1 MAIMKLIK
9 ELVVVSL
16 IVLLIACSSET
27 ESTSVSIQP
36 SPDIKTTVHD
46 NIQKSLTTN
55 PTYQMG
61 TVVYQYKLKSPWD
74 TRIFNNDAPGSKCSN
89 PIGLPIHIPNR
100 LKNGEVDQKAWD
112 AFTNVD
118 NILFLSDE
126 AASKGNNI
134 AASCVLEHLYYWAQ
148 NDAFIVNKECAT
160 RSKEHWIHGYDRSNF
175 INGVFYLS
183 SL

>member
-74 TRIFNNDAPGSKCSN
+74 TRIFNNDA
-89 PIGLPIHIPNR
+89 
-100 LKNGEVDQKAWD
+100 Q
-112 AFTNVD
+112 
-118 NILFLSDE
+118 
-126 AASKGNNI
+126 
-134 AASCVLEHLYYWAQ
+134 
-148 NDAFIVNKECAT
+148 
-160 RSKEHWIHGYDRSNF
+160 
-175 INGVFYLS
+175 
-183 SL
+183 